1 MLFHLI
7 ITVWQFFFLYIL
19 SLLAGKFRKICTAFP
34 LATFLAK
41 NWMGHPLTIFWTQT
55 ILNSPK
61 EHTRFVQ
68 KSNKFWLNIKRP
80 SHVKLVLAN
89 SHRCVWNDRTACW
102 QTLGE
107 NRDKFY
113 LSPSVCQHVVSFTH
127 ANLSLPT
134 RAGQH
139 QFDMWRPLNFSK

>member
-1 MLFHLI
+1 M
-7 ITVWQFFFLYIL
+7 WQFFFQYIL

-41 NWMGHPLTIFWTQT
+41 NLMGHPLKIFWTQT
-55 ILNSPK
+55 IFRVSSTNLNSPK

-68 KSNKFWLNIKRP
+68 KSNKFWLNITRP
-80 SHVKLVLAN
+80 SHVKLELSN
-89 SHRCVWNDRTACW
+89 SCW
-102 QTLGE
+102 QT
-107 NRDKFY
+107 RID
-113 LSPSVCQHVVSFTH
+113 VCETTQQHVGKLLAKIETSSIYRQQF

-139 QFDMWRPLNFSK
+139 